1 MSESA
6 EGPRGPLHG
15 VRVLEFSLIFS
26 APFAGLQLADLGA
39 DVVKVEPPG
48 GEPFRSL
55 FAAVPANSKIFQS
68 VNRGKRSL
76 ELDLRKPEAREVV
89 YRLLPEFDV
98 VLINYRPGVA
108 ERLGLGYEALRE
120 IRPDLIYAEISGFD
134 RGGPYERKPAADMI
148 AQAYAGSIALDGKMT
163 DDGAPVWPPMVIA
176 DFPSGLAA
184 AIALTSAL
192 YHRERT
198 GEGQRVSVST
208 LRSILAMLCY
218 YVNVE
223 PVHDAYGRDL
233 VLEKLQSARA
243 AGADYRGLI
252 EAREGSV
259 RSGAPL
265 VTYWRGYSASDGGL
279 VMGAVTKEGRDALR
293 GVLGIDD
300 DPTDDPDYNQFAEDS
315 ADIVEALQERVAE
328 IVRQRPVAEWI
339 ERFEAVGA
347 PVAPVLFPEDV
358 ADHEE
363 GARHFVELEHA
374 ITGPQRF
381 VGPMFDLER
390 TPTSVA
396 GPSPVPGAHS
406 DEVLA
411 ALGGYSAEEIAA
423 LREAGVVG

>member
-1 MSESA
+1 MSDTS

-26 APFAGLQLADLGA
+26 APFAGIQLADLGA

-48 GEPFRSL
+48 GEPFRNL

-76 ELDLRKPEAREVV
+76 ELDLSKPEARDVI
-89 YRLLPEFDV
+89 YRMLPQVDV

-108 ERLGLGYEALRE
+108 ERLGLGYETLRE

-134 RGGPYERKPAADMI
+134 PGGPYERKPAADMI
-148 AQAYAGSIALDGKMT
+148 AQAYGGSIALDAKIT
-163 DDGAPVWPPMVIA
+163 DDGAPVWPPIVIA

-198 GEGQRVSVST
+198 GEGQRVSVSM

-233 VLEKLQSARA
+233 ILEQLEQARA

-252 EAREGSV
+252 EAREGST

-279 VMGAVTKEGRDALR
+279 VMGAVTKENR
-293 GVLGIDD
+293 GAIRSVLGIEG
-300 DPTDDPDYNQFAEDS
+300 DPTDDPDYDQFAEES

-328 IVRQRPVAEWI
+328 IVRQRTVAEWM
-339 ERFEAVGA
+339 ERFEAAGA

-363 GARHFVELEHA
+363 GSRHFVELDHA
-374 ITGPQRF
+374 ITGTQRF

-390 TPTSVA
+390 TPTSVSGA
-396 GPSPVPGAHS
+396 APVPGAHS
-406 DEVLA
+406 DEVLGG
-411 ALGGYSAEEIAA
+411 LGDYSAEEIAA

>member
-1 MSESA
+1 MSETA

-26 APFAGLQLADLGA
+26 APVAGLQLADLGA

-48 GEPFRSL
+48 GEPFRNL

-76 ELDLRKPEAREVV
+76 ELDLSKPEAREVV
-89 YRLLPEFDV
+89 YRLLPQIDV

-108 ERLGLGYEALRE
+108 ERIGLGYETLRE

-148 AQAYAGSIALDGKMT
+148 AQAYAGSIALDAKLT

-198 GEGQRVSVST
+198 GEGQRVSVSM

-218 YVNVE
+218 HVNVE
-223 PVHDAYGRDL
+223 PVHDAYGREL
-233 VLEKLQSARA
+233 MREQLEAARA
-243 AGADYRGLI
+243 SGADYRALI
-252 EAREGSV
+252 DARQGST

-265 VTYWRGYSASDGGL
+265 TAYWRGYSASDGGL
-279 VMGAVTKEGRDALR
+279 VMGAVTRENRDAIR
-293 GVLGIDD
+293 GVLGIEG
-300 DPTDDPDYNQFAEDS
+300 DPTDDPDYNQFAEES
-315 ADIVEALQERVAE
+315 ADIVEALQERIAE

-363 GARHFVELEHA
+363 GSRHFVELEHEL
-374 ITGPQRF
+374 TGAQRF

-390 TPTSVA
+390 TPTSVRGA
-396 GPSPVPGAHS
+396 APVPGAHS

-411 ALGGYSAEEIAA
+411 EIGGYSAEEIAA
-423 LREAGVVG
+423 LREAGIVP

>member
-1 MSESA
+1 MSETA

-26 APFAGLQLADLGA
+26 APFAGLQLSDLGA

-48 GEPFRSL
+48 GEPFRNL
-55 FAAVPANSKIFQS
+55 FAAAPANSKIFQS

-76 ELDLRKPEAREVV
+76 ELNLREPEAREVV

-98 VLINYRPGVA
+98 VLINYRQGVA
-108 ERLGLGYEALRE
+108 ERLGIGYETLRE

-148 AQAYAGSIALDGKMT
+148 AQAYAGSIALDAKLT
-163 DDGAPVWPPMVIA
+163 DDGAPVWPPIVIA
-176 DFPSGLAA
+176 DFPAGLAA
-184 AIALTSAL
+184 ATALTSAL

-198 GEGQRVSVST
+198 GEGQRISVSM
-208 LRSILAMLCY
+208 LRSVLAMLCY
-218 YVNVE
+218 HVNVE

-233 VLEKLQSARA
+233 VLEQLQRARA
-243 AGADYRGLI
+243 AGSDYRALI
-252 EAREGSV
+252 EARAGST

-265 VTYWRGYSASDGGL
+265 ISYWRGYSASDGGL
-279 VMGAVTKEGRDALR
+279 VMGAVTKENRDAIR
-293 GVLGIDD
+293 GVLGIED
-300 DPTDDPDYNQFAEDS
+300 DPTDDPDYNQFAEES
-315 ADIVEALQERVAE
+315 ADIVEGLQLRVAE
-328 IVRQRPVAEWI
+328 IVRQRTVADWI

-347 PVAPVLFPEDV
+347 PVAPVLFPEDI

-363 GARHFVELEHA
+363 GKRHFVELEHEV
-374 ITGPQRF
+374 TGPQRF

-390 TPTSVA
+390 TPTSVSGA
-396 GPSPVPGAHS
+396 APVAGAHS

-411 ALGGYSAEEIAA
+411 ELGGYSAEEIAA
-423 LREAGVVG
+423 LREAGAVG

>member
-1 MSESA
+1 MSDTS
-6 EGPRGPLHG
+6 EGSHGPLHG

-26 APFAGLQLADLGA
+26 APFAGVQLSDLGA
-39 DVVKVEPPG
+39 DVVKVEAPG
-48 GEPFRSL
+48 GEGFRNL

-76 ELDLRKPEAREVV
+76 VLDLRNPEAREVI
-89 YRLLPEFDV
+89 YRLLPQFDV
-98 VLINYRPGVA
+98 VLINYRQGVA
-108 ERLGLGYEALRE
+108 ERLGIGYETLRE
-120 IRPDLIYAEISGFD
+120 IRPDLIYAEISGFG

-148 AQAYAGSIALDGKMT
+148 AQAYAGSIALDGKLT
-163 DDGAPVWPPMVIA
+163 EDGAPVWPPMVIA

-184 AIALTSAL
+184 ALALTSAL

-198 GEGQRVSVST
+198 GEGQRVSVSM

-218 YVNVE
+218 HVNVE
-223 PVHDAYGRDL
+223 PVHDAYGREL
-233 VLEKLQSARA
+233 MREQLEAARA

-252 EAREGSV
+252 EARQAST

-265 VTYWRGYSASDGGL
+265 ISYWRGYSASDGGL
-279 VMGAVTKEGRDALR
+279 VMGAVTKENRNTIR
-293 GVLGIDD
+293 GVLGIEG
-300 DPTDDPDYNQFAEDS
+300 DPTDDPDYDQFAEES
-315 ADIVEALQERVAE
+315 ADIVEALQERIAE
-328 IVRQRPVAEWI
+328 IVRQRTVADWM
-339 ERFEAVGA
+339 ERFDAVGA
-347 PVAPVLFPEDV
+347 PVAPVLFPEDI

-363 GARHFVELEHA
+363 GKRHFVDLEHA

-390 TPTSVA
+390 TPTSVSGA
-396 GPSPVPGAHS
+396 APLPGAHS

-411 ALGGYSAEEIAA
+411 GLGGYSAEEITA

>member
-1 MSESA
+1 MSKTA

-48 GEPFRSL
+48 GEPFRNL
-55 FAAVPANSKIFQS
+55 FAAVPGHAKIFQS
-68 VNRGKRSL
+68 VNRGKRSI
-76 ELDLRKPEAREVV
+76 ELDLRKPEAREVI

-108 ERLGLGYEALRE
+108 ERLGLGYETLRE

-134 RGGPYERKPAADMI
+134 PGGPYEQKPAADMI
-148 AQAYAGSIALDGKMT
+148 AQAYGGSIALDAKIT
-163 DDGAPVWPPMVIA
+163 DDGAPVWPPIVIA

-198 GEGQRVSVST
+198 GEGQRVSVSM

-233 VLEKLQSARA
+233 ILEQLEQARA

-252 EAREGSV
+252 EAREGST

-279 VMGAVTKEGRDALR
+279 VMGAVTKENRDVIR
-293 GVLGIDD
+293 GVLGIEG
-300 DPTDDPDYNQFAEDS
+300 DPTDDPDYNQFAEES
-315 ADIVEALQERVAE
+315 ADIVEALQEQVAE

-374 ITGPQRF
+374 VTGPQRF

-396 GPSPVPGAHS
+396 GPSPIPGESS
-406 DEVLA
+406 DDVLGD
-411 ALGGYSAEEIAA
+411 LGGYSAAEIAA